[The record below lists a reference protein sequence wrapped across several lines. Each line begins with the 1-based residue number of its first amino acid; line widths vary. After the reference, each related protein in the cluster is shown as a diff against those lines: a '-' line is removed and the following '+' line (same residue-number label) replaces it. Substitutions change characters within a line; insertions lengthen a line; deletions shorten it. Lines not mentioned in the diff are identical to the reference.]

1 MDRGTRL
8 KPHRKRSGFTQK
20 EVAFLL
26 GNKKHSAI
34 SRYEGGGRKPD
45 LRTALAYK
53 LLFER
58 QLQDLFPGV
67 YADVAREIGERA
79 QLLSQE
85 IRREGYGRKAE
96 YKLKMLA
103 RLQREGLDG
112 GI

>member
-1 MDRGTRL
+1 MDRDTRL

-20 EVAFLL
+20 ELAFLL

-53 LLFER
+53 LLFES

-79 QLLSQE
+79 ERLSQE
-85 IRREGYGRKAE
+85 IRQGGYNGKAT
-96 YKLKMLA
+96 YKLKILA